1 MLCRLNF
8 DYDHAMKLINDRRP
22 KVEFYKYRCD
32 GCPDR
37 GRDAL
42 EVLRGASQLWLALV
56 GRYQGGDPPRGV
68 PPQAPAAA
76 STDVQGVPP
85 QGVPPVDNPWEQ
97 FVVKEEFK
105 AVPKPSTSNKVA
117 AIV

>member
-8 DYDHAMKLINDRRP
+8 DYDHALQLINDRRP
-22 KVEFYKYRCD
+22 RVEFNRYRCD

-56 GRYQGGDPPRGV
+56 GRYQEDAPPQGV

-85 QGVPPVDNPWEQ
+85 QGVPPVYNPWQ
-97 FVVKEEFK
+97 NYVVKAAYK
-105 AVPKPSTSNKVA
+105 AAPKPSTNNKVA